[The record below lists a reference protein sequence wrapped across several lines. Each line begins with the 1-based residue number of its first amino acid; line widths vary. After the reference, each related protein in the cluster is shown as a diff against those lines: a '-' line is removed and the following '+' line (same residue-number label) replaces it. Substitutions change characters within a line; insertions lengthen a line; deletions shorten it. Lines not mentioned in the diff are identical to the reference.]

1 MVWSQVVR
9 IPRIPYPFSSF
20 WVRPAI
26 RRSDPTPWLSQPL
39 VPLPRTVRW
48 VVEGIRPYRSV
59 LHPTIASSDW
69 QAVRPSP
76 PSWRLSANGPPQ
88 RIDPVSTVPFPCPS
102 FGRDPTGT
110 PGGTPGREWH
120 EWPEWKDRIEVPM
133 VRLGHPL
140 SVDWRADG
148 SFVCPS
154 VHGSH
159 GGVAPISSAHPSF
172 HCFAHGRR
180 WSNCYLLLQ
189 DGGGIA
195 CFVFSSLF
203 FVLRCCVPS
212 FFF

>member
-26 RRSDPTPWLSQPL
+26 RRSDPTPWLSQPF
-39 VPLPRTVRW
+39 VPLPRSVRW
-48 VVEGIRPYRSV
+48 MVGEGIRPYRSV

-69 QAVRPSP
+69 QVVRPSP

-88 RIDPVSTVPFPCPS
+88 RIDPVSTVHFLCPP

-110 PGGTPGREWH
+110 PGGTPAREWH
-120 EWPEWKDRIEVPM
+120 EWPEWKDRIEVSTI
-133 VRLGHPL
+133 RLGHPL

-148 SFVCPS
+148 SVVCPS

-159 GGVAPISSAHPSF
+159 GGWLRSLSHIPRSIASRTDGVAAIAIFFCRMAEASLVSF
-172 HCFAHGRR
+172 SPRCF
-180 WSNCYLLLQ
+180 SC
-189 DGGGIA
+189 
-195 CFVFSSLF
+195 
-203 FVLRCCVPS
+203 
-212 FFF
+212 